1 MTDEAFSRAARTYGD
16 TLFRVAYHALQNR
29 ADAEDVMQ
37 TVLLRLYE
45 SRKEVESETHLKH
58 WLLRVAV
65 NESRKVL
72 RSFWRRRA
80 VSLDEQRDEAAPEDS
95 AQREVFEA
103 VMALE
108 PGDAGEIRA
117 RMDDLAARRREKQPL
132 EYPSAGSTF
141 KRPAGYFA
149 GKLIQDSGLRGV
161 SRGGAQVS
169 EKHCGFVIN
178 RGGATAADV
187 LELCSHVQ
195 ATVKENFGVDLEMEV
210 RRWGEF

>member
-45 SRKEVESETHLKH
+45 SRKEFESEAHLKH

-65 NESRKVL
+65 NCAN
-72 RSFWRRRA
+72 SFHVKLGRRRTEPLSEA
-80 VSLDEQRDEAAPEDS
+80 LSVPAPEGEDLWEELRRLPVSLDEQRDEAAPEDS

-108 PGDAGEIRA
+108 PKYRLTVYLYYYEGCSVREVADALRANPSTVQTWLLRA
-117 RMDDLAARRREKQPL
+117 RTRLRKELAQGEEK
-132 EYPSAGSTF
+132 EESDY
-141 KRPAGYFA
+141 
-149 GKLIQDSGLRGV
+149 
-161 SRGGAQVS
+161 
-169 EKHCGFVIN
+169 
-178 RGGATAADV
+178 
-187 LELCSHVQ
+187 
-195 ATVKENFGVDLEMEV
+195 V
-210 RRWGEF
+210 RSQIVP

>member
-45 SRKEVESETHLKH
+45 SRKEFESEAHLKH

-108 PGDAGEIRA
+108 PKYRLTIYLYYYEGYSAGEIA
-117 RMDDLAARRREKQPL
+117 QLLGEKP
-132 EYPSAGSTF
+132 ATVSTQ
-141 KRPAGYFA
+141 
-149 GKLIQDSGLRGV
+149 L
-161 SRGGAQVS
+161 SRGRQQLRTLLES
-169 EKHCGFVIN
+169 EGL
-178 RGGATAADV
+178 T
-187 LELCSHVQ
+187 
-195 ATVKENFGVDLEMEV
+195 
-210 RRWGEF
+210 

>member
-45 SRKEVESETHLKH
+45 SRKEFESEAHLKH

-108 PGDAGEIRA
+108 PKYRLTPTRPPFRPGCCGPGPACARSWPRERKRRNLTMFDPRLYRNACSELRPSEEKIEEMIAMTANHGCKKKIRHPL
-117 RMDDLAARRREKQPL
+117 RMGAVIAATMAL
-132 EYPSAGSTF
+132 LTIGASA
-141 KRPAGYFA
+141 
-149 GKLIQDSGLRGV
+149 
-161 SRGGAQVS
+161 
-169 EKHCGFVIN
+169 
-178 RGGATAADV
+178 AA
-187 LELCSHVQ
+187 
-195 ATVKENFGVDLEMEV
+195 NPEMVES
-210 RRWGEF
+210 F